1 MKNTFLL
8 LLIVL
13 PMIAFSQSKSIEDFY
28 SKFKNQ
34 EKITLLTISGG
45 LIKFA
50 ASADENINKNVLDKI
65 SQIRLLVS
73 EESFVTKNDY
83 TKLKKNLKKD
93 SFEDLMQINAEGAK
107 VDILIREN
115 GKYISEVVLLV
126 NDDEDFI
133 MISLEGNFQYSDLND
148 LNLNFDG
155 GNYLKKLPK
164 KRDLIPRA

>member
-1 MKNTFLL
+1 
-8 LLIVL
+8 
-13 PMIAFSQSKSIEDFY
+13 
-28 SKFKNQ
+28 
-34 EKITLLTISGG
+34 

-73 EESFVTKNDY
+73 EENFVTKNDY

-93 SFEDLMQINAEGAK
+93 SFEDLMKINSEGTK
-107 VDILIREN
+107 IDILIREN
-115 GKYISEVVLLV
+115 GKYISEVVLLI

-148 LNLNFDG
+148 LNLNIDG
-155 GNYLKKLPK
+155 GNYLKKLPE